1 VVQYDDFSERLD
13 IEPLLTYRVNPFT
26 KFYIGITGGYRYY
39 DNTDYTE
46 LDESEWS
53 LDSRQIF
60 AKVQYLFK
68 L

>member
-1 VVQYDDFSERLD
+1 MQYNDFSERLD

-26 KFYIGITGGYRYY
+26 KFYIGMTSDYRYY
-39 DNTDYTE
+39 NNTNYTE
-46 LDESEWS
+46 LDKSEWS

-60 AKVQYLFK
+60 AKVQYLFR